1 MMEPAGMTITHE
13 LLKALDGT
21 GPAGE
26 ILAGGLPAKK
36 SDNQIEFGF
45 QYRNIP
51 FVVHATGRGQGAD
64 MEIRASLGH
73 LPYTAEDSE
82 RRLTALAIVRA
93 ASEGLGGRV
102 YLDGNQRIILA
113 DSIHLDEPLSPRVL
127 LTRTVSLLLDAK
139 PYLELIALVV
149 PPPLDGK
156 QTVSVL
162 N

>member
-1 MMEPAGMTITHE
+1 
-13 LLKALDGT
+13 
-21 GPAGE
+21 
-26 ILAGGLPAKK
+26 
-36 SDNQIEFGF
+36 
-45 QYRNIP
+45 
-51 FVVHATGRGQGAD
+51 